1 MTRTTNA
8 PTTMHL
14 EHSNSHRKVVQRNPE
29 PVALLTQLPLLLWLI
44 ALWLILWR
52 SVAPLTIITGLALSL
67 IVVRVFYLPPV
78 RLSGRVS
85 LWHLLVLGL
94 KTLWRLTESNA
105 QMLWLAMRPQAV
117 PMSSVIAVR
126 MRTHSDWLLTIC
138 AEINML
144 VPGSVVV
151 EVDRMRSILYL
162 HVLDGDS
169 DDKVRMAR
177 ASSYEIEDAVVLA
190 LGNRAD
196 IAAINYWRR
205 KRDLPPLLHTSRQ
218 RRFEAA
224 QAAERAQRER
234 EWEAGL

>member
-1 MTRTTNA
+1 
-8 PTTMHL
+8 MHL
-14 EHSNSHRKVVQRNPE
+14 EHSNAHRKVVQRNPE
-29 PVALLTQLPLLLWLI
+29 PVGLLTQLPLLLWLI
-44 ALWLILWR
+44 GLWLILWR
-52 SVAPLTIITGLALSL
+52 SVAPLTVITGLVLSL

-85 LWHLLVLGL
+85 PWYLFVLTIT
-94 KTLWRLTESNA
+94 TLWRLIESNA
-105 QMLWLAMRPQAV
+105 QMLWLAMRPQPV
-117 PMSSVIAVR
+117 PVSSVIAVR

-162 HVLDGDS
+162 HVLDGDC

-190 LGNRAD
+190 LGSRAD
-196 IAAINYWRR
+196 IAAINHWRR
-205 KRDLPPLLHTSRQ
+205 ERDLPPLLHTSRQ

-224 QAAERAQRER
+224 QAAERARRER